1 MNLLIITFNTTG
13 VRSVV
18 LVKLK
23 NGMGFFQV
31 VISRFMKRTE
41 KIGRVFISRQK
52 ISRIKKLDNLFQ
64 QNLFIKYAFS
74 EMQ

>member
-1 MNLLIITFNTTG
+1 MNLLIITFNKTG
-13 VRSVV
+13 VRLVV
-18 LVKLK
+18 LLRQK
-23 NGMGFFQV
+23 NAMVFFQV

-52 ISRIKKLDNLFQ
+52 ISRIRKLDNLFQ
-64 QNLFIKYAFS
+64 QNLFIKYAFF